1 MKGEWIEVTH
11 YEGDGMDSR
20 VPRRLTA
27 RGVLDLHAG
36 VQQLMERMPRDARFR
51 AGMEQYARD
60 DIAGKPEWAASHLH
74 PATSF
79 DDLTPW
85 LKSIGADL
93 RHARTYQVT
102 EEMVN
107 LAEMILADSPDGP
120 VELLEEDLPSDSGF
134 MWLDKPV
141 PRPSDDDNGQP
152 PLLMHAVSWEKVP
165 SLGVN
170 LQAGASTFVTQMPAV
185 RIRNWSYTSRTDVF
199 PRPLYLI
206 GQTTTPLSSG
216 VSTRLHTHRM
226 VHMLWILMQMEI
238 TSREVELPDRKGR
251 KRAEALDHQDV
262 TVIQL
267 RRAKKA
273 PGYVPK
279 EVDWSCT
286 WLVRAHDRRAPH
298 GGTFKDGRT
307 HTRVKPYLK
316 GPDGAPLK
324 ASDILYRLSR

>member
-1 MKGEWIEVTH
+1 MTY
-11 YEGDGMDSR
+11 YEGNGMDSTIA
-20 VPRRLTA
+20 RRLTA
-27 RGVLDLHAG
+27 RDVLDLHADAEA
-36 VQQLMERMPRDARFR
+36 LMTRMPRDPRFR
-51 AGMEQYARD
+51 AGMESYAHD
-60 DIAGKPEWAASHLH
+60 DIAGKPHWAASHLH

-85 LKSIGADL
+85 LESIGSDL

-120 VELLEEDLPSDSGF
+120 VELLAEDLPSGSGF

-141 PRPSDDDNGQP
+141 PRPSDDDNGRP
-152 PLLMHAVSWEKVP
+152 PLLMHAVSWERVP
-165 SLGVN
+165 SLGVSM
-170 LQAGASTFVTQMPAV
+170 QTPDGVFSTQTPAV
-185 RIRNWSYTSRTDVF
+185 RIRNWSYTSRLDVF

-206 GQTTTPLSSG
+206 GQTTTPLSAG
-216 VSTRLHTHRM
+216 IHTRLHTHRM
-226 VHMLWILMQMEI
+226 IHMLWILMGMEI
-238 TSREVELPDRKGR
+238 TSHDLELPDRKGR
-251 KRAEALDHQDV
+251 QRAASLDHQDV

-267 RRAKKA
+267 RRAKKS
-273 PGYVPK
+273 PDYVPK

-286 WLVRAHDRRAPH
+286 WLVRAHNRRAPH

-307 HTRVKPYLK
+307 STRVKAYLK
-316 GPDGAPLK
+316 GPDGMPLK